1 VIKRAVVVGG
11 AGAVGR
17 LFTERLLDSGARVT
31 VVDTAE
37 PEPGEGRAARL
48 RGDVTAVDF
57 RLAAELGHADL
68 VVLAV
73 PEPVA
78 LKAIHGVAAEMR
90 PDALLVDTLSVK
102 GSVARAVRAEAPG
115 VQAVGLNPMFAPSL
129 GFEGRPVAAVVINA
143 GSRTEELLALVE
155 SWGARIVR
163 VDEQRHDRLAAASQ
177 ALVHAAV
184 LSFGIALAGMD
195 VPGEDLRAAAPPP
208 ANTLLALLA
217 RIASGTP
224 EVYWDVQHGNP
235 EAAPARKAL
244 ADAVRRLADTVE
256 HGTEA
261 DFADLL
267 GELRTHLGDD
277 LAHHRDTCAALFARI

>member
-37 PEPGEGRAARL
+37 PEPGDGRAARL

-78 LKAIHGVAAEMR
+78 LKAIHGVAAEVR

>member
-1 VIKRAVVVGG
+1 
-11 AGAVGR
+11 
-17 LFTERLLDSGARVT
+17 
-31 VVDTAE
+31 
-37 PEPGEGRAARL
+37 
-48 RGDVTAVDF
+48 
-57 RLAAELGHADL
+57 
-68 VVLAV
+68 
-73 PEPVA
+73 
-78 LKAIHGVAAEMR
+78 
-90 PDALLVDTLSVK
+90 VDTLSVK